1 MRSGSLSRSR
11 SRSPSQG
18 LSDKANNGS
27 DDDSDSV
34 TIIIH
39 KGLGGQHLATCK
51 VYADASIGQLVARLK
66 ADPSIDGIDSHAIM
80 NAEVAIGNLSFR
92 LDDYYCKFMRTRP
105 VKQAIR
111 KLESG
116 ARQLSVTM
124 IERARPI
131 DDSHQ

>member
-18 LSDKANNGS
+18 LSDKANHGS

-51 VYADASIGQLVARLK
+51 VDADASIGQLVARLK

-80 NAEVAIGNLSFR
+80 NAEVAIGNLIFR
-92 LDDYYCKFMRTRP
+92 LDDYNCKFT
-105 VKQAIR
+105 
-111 KLESG
+111 
-116 ARQLSVTM
+116 T
-124 IERARPI
+124 
-131 DDSHQ
+131 DTDSNKSSTGLYTLQHKILKEAKNAE

>member
-18 LSDKANNGS
+18 LSDEANNGS

-51 VYADASIGQLVARLK
+51 VDTDASIGQLVARLK
-66 ADPSIDGIDSHAIM
+66 ADSNIDSHASM
-80 NAEVAIGNLSFR
+80 NAEVAIGNLIFR